1 MVIDVKGSITA
12 LRRPGEE
19 GQALV
24 EYVLILGLI
33 SIVAV
38 ALLTAVGTSV
48 VDLLSRVSDR
58 LVSAV

>member
-1 MVIDVKGSITA
+1 MVQRVTA
-12 LRRPGEE
+12 SAAAAGREE

-33 SIVAV
+33 SIVTV
-38 ALLTAVGTSV
+38 ALMAAVGTSV
-48 VDLLSRVSDR
+48 TDLLSRVSDQ

>member
-1 MVIDVKGSITA
+1 MVARVVASA
-12 LRRPGEE
+12 AAASRQE

-33 SIVAV
+33 SIVTV
-38 ALLTAVGTSV
+38 ALMAAVGTSV
-48 VDLLSRVSDR
+48 TELLSRVSDQ

>member
-1 MVIDVKGSITA
+1 MVARVMASTA
-12 LRRPGEE
+12 TVGRQE

-33 SIVAV
+33 SIVTV
-38 ALLTAVGTSV
+38 ALMAAVGTSV
-48 VDLLSRVSDR
+48 TDLLSRVTDR

>member
-1 MVIDVKGSITA
+1 MASTA
-12 LRRPGEE
+12 TVGRQE

-33 SIVAV
+33 SIVTV
-38 ALLTAVGTSV
+38 ALMAAVGTSV
-48 VDLLSRVSDR
+48 TDLLSRVSDR

>member
-1 MVIDVKGSITA
+1 MVTRVMASA
-12 LRRPGEE
+12 RAVRRED

-48 VDLLSRVSDR
+48 QDLLSHVSDV

>member
-1 MVIDVKGSITA
+1 MVTRVMTSAAAAG
-12 LRRPGEE
+12 REE

-33 SIVAV
+33 SIVTV
-38 ALLTAVGTSV
+38 ALMAAVGTSV
-48 VDLLSRVSDR
+48 TDLLSRVSDR

>member
-1 MVIDVKGSITA
+1 MVTRTMAAAPAAD
-12 LRRPGEE
+12 REE

-33 SIVAV
+33 SIVTV
-38 ALLTAVGTSV
+38 ALMAAVGTSV
-48 VDLLSRVSDR
+48 TGLLSRVSDQ

>member
-1 MVIDVKGSITA
+1 MVARVMASAVAAG
-12 LRRPGEE
+12 RQE

-33 SIVAV
+33 SIVTV
-38 ALLTAVGTSV
+38 ALMAAVGTSV
-48 VDLLSRVSDR
+48 TDLLSRVSDQ

>member
-1 MVIDVKGSITA
+1 MVTRVMASAAAVRHEK
-12 LRRPGEE
+12 

-33 SIVAV
+33 SIVTV
-38 ALLTAVGTSV
+38 ALMAAVGTSV
-48 VDLLSRVSDR
+48 TDLLSRISDQ

>member
-1 MVIDVKGSITA
+1 MVQRMTA
-12 LRRPGEE
+12 SAAAAGREE

-33 SIVAV
+33 SIVTV
-38 ALLTAVGTSV
+38 ALMAAVGTSV
-48 VDLLSRVSDR
+48 TGLLSRVSDQ

>member
-1 MVIDVKGSITA
+1 MGARLMAAAKAVG
-12 LRRPGEE
+12 PEE

-24 EYVLILGLI
+24 EYVLVLGLI
-33 SIVAV
+33 SIVSV

-48 VDLLSRVSDR
+48 TDLLSHVSDA

>member
-1 MVIDVKGSITA
+1 MVARVMASTA
-12 LRRPGEE
+12 TVGRQE

-33 SIVAV
+33 SIVTV
-38 ALLTAVGTSV
+38 ALMAAVGTSV
-48 VDLLSRVSDR
+48 TDLLSRVSDR

>member
-1 MVIDVKGSITA
+1 MVLRVKAAA
-12 LRRPGEE
+12 LAVGRDE

-33 SIVAV
+33 SIVTV
-38 ALLTAVGTSV
+38 ALMAAVGTSV
-48 VDLLSRVSDR
+48 TDLLSRVSDR

>member
-1 MVIDVKGSITA
+1 MVARVMAAAHAAG
-12 LRRPGEE
+12 PEE

-33 SIVAV
+33 SIVTV
-38 ALLTAVGTSV
+38 ALMAAVGTSV
-48 VDLLSRVSDR
+48 TDLLSRVSDR

>member
-1 MVIDVKGSITA
+1 MVARVMASATA
-12 LRRPGEE
+12 VRREK

-24 EYVLILGLI
+24 EYVLILGLL
-33 SIVAV
+33 SIVSV

-48 VDLLSRVSDR
+48 TDLLSRVSDR

>member
-1 MVIDVKGSITA
+1 MAARVMASARAV
-12 LRRPGEE
+12 RRED

-48 VDLLSRVSDR
+48 QDLLSHVSDA

>member
-1 MVIDVKGSITA
+1 MVARVMASAAAAG
-12 LRRPGEE
+12 RQE

-33 SIVAV
+33 SIVTV
-38 ALLTAVGTSV
+38 ALMAAVGTTV
-48 VDLLSRVSDR
+48 TDLLSRVSDR

>member
-1 MVIDVKGSITA
+1 MVARVMASAAAAG
-12 LRRPGEE
+12 RQE

-38 ALLTAVGTSV
+38 ALLTAVGSSV
-48 VDLLSRVSDR
+48 TDLLSRVSDA

>member
-1 MVIDVKGSITA
+1 MASAAKVG
-12 LRRPGEE
+12 RQE

-33 SIVAV
+33 SIVTV
-38 ALLTAVGTSV
+38 ALMAAVGTSV
-48 VDLLSRVSDR
+48 TDLLSRVSDR

>member
-1 MVIDVKGSITA
+1 MVARVMASAAMVG
-12 LRRPGEE
+12 RQE

-33 SIVAV
+33 SIVTV
-38 ALLTAVGTSV
+38 ALMAAVGTSV
-48 VDLLSRVSDR
+48 TDLLSRVSDR

>member
-1 MVIDVKGSITA
+1 MVPRVVASAATVG
-12 LRRPGEE
+12 RQE

-33 SIVAV
+33 SIVTV
-38 ALLTAVGTSV
+38 ALMAAVGTSV
-48 VDLLSRVSDR
+48 TDLLSRVSDR

>member
-1 MVIDVKGSITA
+1 MAAAPAAD
-12 LRRPGEE
+12 REE

-33 SIVAV
+33 SIVTV
-38 ALLTAVGTSV
+38 ALMAAVGTSV
-48 VDLLSRVSDR
+48 TDLLSRVSDQ

>member
-1 MVIDVKGSITA
+1 MVARVMASA
-12 LRRPGEE
+12 AAVRREE

-24 EYVLILGLI
+24 EYVLILGLL
-33 SIVAV
+33 SIVSV

-48 VDLLSRVSDR
+48 TDLLSRVSDR